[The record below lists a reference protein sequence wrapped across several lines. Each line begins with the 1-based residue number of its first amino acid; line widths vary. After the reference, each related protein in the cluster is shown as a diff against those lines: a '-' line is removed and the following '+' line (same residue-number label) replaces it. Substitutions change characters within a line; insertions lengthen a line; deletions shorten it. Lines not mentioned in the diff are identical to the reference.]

1 MSCMEDEN
9 ASFSRDDTSDTHM
22 RFHTRRHLFVCP
34 RLVYLWCAR
43 DLQRDHLAETMAE
56 MTCELLQSC
65 LQKCQTC
72 LSDAR

>member
-1 MSCMEDEN
+1 MSCVEDEN

-56 MTCELLQSC
+56 MTCEFEVVAVMFA
-65 LQKCQTC
+65 KV
-72 LSDAR
+72 SDMLE